1 MDRRHYLAAL
11 AAIVGAGCVGNETTP
26 DQQSS
31 DSPTQTT
38 PDQQPSTPT
47 YEPPTDSPPGEFT
60 SLPDPGL
67 WEYDLPDRSA
77 RIAVGDELYIATN
90 TTLACLSPSGDT
102 TWTTDSTSNSYAV
115 AEVYDLTVA
124 KTTVYYTARD
134 APQTGEIGAHR
145 TASGEQRWTTT
156 LDRVPDTV
164 IDVTEDTVFASES
177 YDDPGEAPVF
187 AFDAETGEEQWRTF
201 TGMDM
206 GSAVSH
212 GLCLVYS
219 VVDGLTAL
227 DTATGEV
234 RWERTP
240 GDEYGARLEVI
251 DDTLCLFMDGT
262 VHGYALPDGTHRWE
276 QSLSGDAGFVQRP
289 PLGSAQAADLYI
301 ADDRANLTA
310 LNATTG
316 EKQWTVTTHWGP
328 EGYEGMCLGTDSLF
342 YHSGTALASYD
353 LVDGTRQ
360 WAYSLGSEYE
370 ASGPF
375 VSDGT
380 VFLITQERN
389 EEPSIKT
396 FDAEMGSRDWRVQ
409 LTTGDSAPP
418 RIAGVF
424 NEYAVLRTD
433 SRLIGLPITHSTT

>member
-11 AAIVGAGCVGNETTP
+11 AAIGGAGCVSNETTP
-26 DQQSS
+26 
-31 DSPTQTT
+31 
-38 PDQQPSTPT
+38 T
-47 YEPPTDSPPGEFT
+47 YDPPPDSPPGEFT
-60 SLPDPGL
+60 SLTDLGL
-67 WEYDLPDRSA
+67 WEYELTDRSA
-77 RIAVGDELYIATN
+77 RIAVGDGVYSATN
-90 TTLACLSPSGDT
+90 TTLACLTPAGET
-102 TWTTDSTSNSYAV
+102 TWTTESTADSYAV
-115 AEVYDLTVA
+115 AESYDLTVA
-124 KTTVYYTARD
+124 GPTVYYTARD
-134 APQTGEIGAHR
+134 TPQTVEVGAYG

-164 IDVTEDTVFASES
+164 IGVTEDTVFASES

-187 AFDAETGEEQWRTF
+187 AFDAETGEERWRTI

-212 GLCLVYS
+212 GRCLVYS

-234 RWERTP
+234 QWERTP
-240 GDEYGARLEVI
+240 GDEYGARLHVS

-276 QSLSGDAGFVQRP
+276 QSLSGDAGFIQRP
-289 PLGSAQAADLYI
+289 PSGSAQAADLCI
-301 ADDRANLTA
+301 ADDQANLTA

-316 EKQWTVTTHWGP
+316 EKQWAITTHWGP

-353 LVDGTRQ
+353 LVGGTRQ

-375 VSDGT
+375 IKNGT
-380 VFLITQERN
+380 VFLITQETD
-389 EEPSIKT
+389 EDPSIKT
-396 FDAEMGSRDWRVQ
+396 FDAETGHRDWHVQ
-409 LTTGDSAPP
+409 LTTGDSSPP
-418 RIAGVF
+418 RVSGVF
-424 NEYAVLRTD
+424 DEYAVLRAD
-433 SRLIGLPITHSTT
+433 SRLIGFPVTPSTT